1 MNWTETRSKEQ
12 SKNRRK
18 ETTESVMPAEKRR
31 KVDWNKYKR
40 VKQVDEKQ
48 EKRKEQEDWKKQ
60 ETEDTK
66 RRRIETEVEAIK

>member
-1 MNWTETRSKEQ
+1 MARCRLPERTLSLW
-12 SKNRRK
+12 
-18 ETTESVMPAEKRR
+18 
-31 KVDWNKYKR
+31 